1 MGLGRGAEGGAMEED
16 DTEIQRR
23 VLEEAFGE
31 SSDDDGPAHSAAD
44 PSLSR
49 QPIWESVD
57 GIKGL
62 WLCRDFLSIK
72 QQSLLLSAIEREGWF
87 SDSSH
92 NQAMRFGDLPE
103 WATELTRLVCEAVC
117 LGQVS
122 FEASR
127 ESTFEDQDAEET
139 CPLPLNLLWRE
150 PLFDQLIANVYE
162 PGEGICA
169 HVDLMRFEDGIA
181 IVSLESAC
189 VMHFTQ
195 SKGGDGN
202 AELLQGEERIP
213 ILLSPGSLILMSGE
227 ARYLWKHEINRKP
240 GYQLWEGKEI
250 YQQRRT
256 SVTLR
261 KLCKSPN

>member
-1 MGLGRGAEGGAMEED
+1 MGFGHGTEGGAMEED

-31 SSDDDGPAHSAAD
+31 SSDDDGPACSAAD

-49 QPIWESVD
+49 QPIWESVA

-62 WLCRDFLSIK
+62 WLCRDFLWIK

-87 SDSSH
+87 SDNSH

-103 WATELTRLVCEAVC
+103 WATELARLVREAAC
-117 LGQVS
+117 FGEVS

-127 ESTFEDQDAEET
+127 GSNSEDQDAEET

-162 PGEGICA
+162 PGNLCA
-169 HVDLMRFEDGIA
+169 CGFDAL
-181 IVSLESAC
+181 
-189 VMHFTQ
+189 
-195 SKGGDGN
+195 
-202 AELLQGEERIP
+202 
-213 ILLSPGSLILMSGE
+213 
-227 ARYLWKHEINRKP
+227 
-240 GYQLWEGKEI
+240 
-250 YQQRRT
+250 
-256 SVTLR
+256 
-261 KLCKSPN
+261 

>member
-1 MGLGRGAEGGAMEED
+1 MEED

-31 SSDDDGPAHSAAD
+31 SSDDEGPARSAAD
-44 PSLSR
+44 PFLSKK
-49 QPIWESVD
+49 PIWESVN

-62 WLCRDFLSIK
+62 WLCRGFLSIK

-87 SDSSH
+87 SDGSH

-103 WATELTRLVCEAVC
+103 WATELTRFVREAVC
-117 LGQVS
+117 SGEVS

-127 ESTFEDQDAEET
+127 ESTFEDQYAEET
-139 CPLPLNLLWRE
+139 CPLPLDLLWRE
-150 PLFDQLIANVYE
+150 PLFDQLISNVYE

-189 VMHFTQ
+189 VMHFIQ
-195 SKGGDGN
+195 CEAGDGHTG
-202 AELLQGEERIP
+202 LQGEETSSTRIP

-227 ARYLWKHEINRKP
+227 ARYLWKHEINRRP
-240 GYQLWEGKEI
+240 GHQLWEGKEI
-250 YQQRRT
+250 GQQRRT

-261 KLCKSPN
+261 KLCKSPS